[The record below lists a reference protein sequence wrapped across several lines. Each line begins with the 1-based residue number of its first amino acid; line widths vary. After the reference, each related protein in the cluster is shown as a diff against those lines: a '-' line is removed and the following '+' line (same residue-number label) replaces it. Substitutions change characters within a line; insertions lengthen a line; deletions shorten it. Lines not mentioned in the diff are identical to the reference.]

1 VDDAGLDIST
11 PVLWNQDA
19 AFGPT
24 SWECFQLVIGQA
36 YSLAGADD
44 LV

>member
-1 VDDAGLDIST
+1 MEIRDAEVDDAGLDIST

-24 SWECFQLVIGQA
+24 S
-36 YSLAGADD
+36 
-44 LV
+44 